1 MMRYDS
7 EMRTTLDIGDDVLAA
22 ARQLAQ
28 DERRTIGDVLTD
40 LSRLGLKQRHAG
52 FAVRNGMPVLPRRS
66 DVVVTL
72 EMVNAWRD
80 EEP

>member
-1 MMRYDS
+1 MRYHTA
-7 EMRTTLDIGDDVLAA
+7 MRTTLDIGDDVLAA
-22 ARQLAQ
+22 ARQLAR

-40 LSRLGLKQRHAG
+40 LSRVGLKQRHAG
-52 FAVRNGMPVLPRRS
+52 FSVRKGIPVLPRRS